1 MSDHVGTALEDS
13 EIVDF
18 LQDRG
23 LGTLGLT
30 KGGEAYTIPIAF
42 AYDNEEQRCIF
53 RFIMAEESRKR
64 EFVAETDVAS
74 LTAYQWKSKSQWL
87 SVVIRGPIRQLPDS
101 DLGHAAALLS
111 SVGHQA
117 AAQETFNESL
127 SEYETVWY
135 ALEAEEIT
143 GRGRYVGTRAS
154 LV

>member
-1 MSDHVGTALEDS
+1 MSEHVGEALKHS
-13 EIVDF
+13 EIMEF

-42 AYDNEEQRCIF
+42 AYDNEEKRCIF

-64 EFVAETDVAS
+64 EFVAETEVAS
-74 LTAYQWKSKSQWL
+74 LTAYQWKSKNQWL
-87 SVVIRGPIRQLPDS
+87 SVVIRGPIHQMADS
-101 DLGHAAALLS
+101 ELGNAAALLS
-111 SVGHQA
+111 SVGNQA

-127 SEYETVWY
+127 SEYETVWCE
-135 ALEAEEIT
+135 LEAEEIT
-143 GRGRYVGTRAS
+143 GRGRYVGSRAS